1 MIDYTNAVI
10 KKIAIHRVGS
20 KADNEELFLTD
31 AEINIPNDKMHTQL
45 LKLFLSS
52 LANSE
57 VYSFD
62 GATQQFSTNAVA
74 GFVND
79 TFLKEKN
86 LLANSKRLAKHL
98 YMLTDAY
105 AIKSGFLF
113 VVLFSNLLIDGEQ
126 SEAQGIFKLDANSDL
141 LLVDEQEHNINLK
154 NALGIV
160 ADKLDKGCL
169 IINTE
174 QETGYRICI
183 SDKHTKANEAAY
195 WREVYLQ
202 ASPINNNYSQ
212 TQHFLNITQNY
223 VTNKL
228 TEDFEVNKADQVDLM
243 NRSVAYFK
251 THDVFKQTDF
261 EQEVLQ
267 DSGVINSFRNFDNNF
282 RQEHDLPAMPEF
294 EISATAVKKQA
305 KVFKSVVKLDKNFH
319 IYIHG
324 NRELI
329 ENGVD
334 ENGRKFYKI
343 YYNNEN

>member
-20 KADNEELFLTD
+20 KADNEDLFLTD
-31 AEINIPNDKMHTQL
+31 EELNIPTDKMHTQL

-52 LANSE
+52 IANSE

-62 GATQQFSTNAVA
+62 GAAQQFSTNAVA

-79 TFLKEKN
+79 TFFKEKN

-98 YMLTDAY
+98 YALTDTY
-105 AIKSGFLF
+105 AVKHGYVF
-113 VVLFSNLLIDGEQ
+113 VVLLGNLLIEGEQ
-126 SEAQGIFKLDANSDL
+126 LEAQGIFKVDVNNDL
-141 LLVDEQEHNINLK
+141 LFVDEHDKQIDLK
-154 NALGIV
+154 SLVGI
-160 ADKLDKGCL
+160 ATDKLDKGCL
-169 IINTE
+169 IMNTE
-174 QETGYRICI
+174 QESGYRICI
-183 SDKHTKANEAAY
+183 SDKQTKANETAY
-195 WREVYLQ
+195 WREVFLQ

-212 TQHFLNITQNY
+212 TQQFLNITQNY

-228 TEDFEVNKADQVDLM
+228 TEDFEVNKADQVDLI
-243 NRSVAYFK
+243 NRSVEYFK
-251 THDVFKQTDF
+251 THDIFKQTDF

-267 DSGVINSFRNFDNNF
+267 DNGVINSFRNFDNNF

-294 EISATAVKKQA
+294 EISSTAVKKQA